1 MTESSLRKALLVAAI
16 LALLAW
22 SASGVLQQFLYAG
35 SQPRPIVAA
44 PDLSPRENL
53 AVGIFQK
60 ASPSVV
66 FINTLRQ
73 QDQVLGGG
81 EVRAGAGSGF
91 VWDRAGHIVTN
102 HHVIAGAD
110 EILVRMGKK
119 TVLQATVV
127 GSSPDHDLA
136 VVRISRPPSELT
148 PLPIASSADLVVGQ
162 DVYAIGNPFGLE
174 RSLTTGIVSALE
186 RTLPAMS
193 GREITGVIQT
203 DAAINPG
210 NSGGALLNAA
220 GSLIGVNTAIASNTG
235 SNAGIGFAVPAD
247 TVNRVIPE
255 LIAKGRV
262 ARPGIGIEAAPPEMA
277 AQSGIT
283 GVIVIRATSGGPAAN
298 AGIEGADVT
307 TGRVRDVIDAVDG
320 TPVASVAELA
330 RELEKIGVGKQ
341 AKLHVRREGQQRTVE
356 VLIIDL
362 GA

>member
-1 MTESSLRKALLVAAI
+1 MTESVLRTALLATSI
-16 LALLAW
+16 LALATW
-22 SASGVLQQFLYAG
+22 SGAGLLQQVLYAG
-35 SQPRPIVAA
+35 DQPRPTVAA

-53 AVGIFQK
+53 AVGIFRR

-66 FINTLRQ
+66 FINTLRT
-73 QDQVLGGG
+73 QDQLLGNG

-110 EILVRMGKK
+110 QILVRMGKDI
-119 TVLQATVV
+119 VLKATVV

-136 VVRISRPPSELT
+136 VIRIARPPSELT

-210 NSGGALLNAA
+210 NSGGALLNAD
-220 GSLIGVNTAIASNTG
+220 GNLIGVNTAIASNTG
-235 SNAGIGFAVPAD
+235 SYAGIGFAVPSD

-277 AQSGIT
+277 AQVGIT
-283 GVIVIRATSGGPAAN
+283 GVIVIRVTPGGPAAN

-307 TGRVRDVIDAVDG
+307 AGRIRDVIDAVNG
-320 TPVASVAELA
+320 TPVASVAQLA
-330 RELEKIGVGKQ
+330 VELEKLGVGKR
-341 AKLHVRREGQQRTVE
+341 AKLHVRRDEQRRDVE
-356 VLIIDL
+356 VSIIDL
-362 GA
+362 GG

>member
-1 MTESSLRKALLVAAI
+1 MTESTLRKALLAAAI

-22 SASGVLQQFLYAG
+22 SGSGLLQQFLYAG
-35 SQPRPIVAA
+35 NQPRPVVAA
-44 PDLSPRENL
+44 PNLSPRENL
-53 AVGIFQK
+53 AVGIFQR

-73 QDQVLGGG
+73 QDQFLGG

-110 EILVRMGKK
+110 QILVRMGKK

-255 LIAKGRV
+255 LIQNGRV

-277 AQSGIT
+277 AQSGMT
-283 GVIVIRATSGGPAAN
+283 GVIVVRVTPGGPAAR
-298 AGIEGADVT
+298 AGIEGADFT
-307 TGRVRDVIDAVDG
+307 TGRVRDVIHAVGG
-320 TPVASVAELA
+320 TPVSSVAELA
-330 RELEKIGVGKQ
+330 LELEKIGVGKQ
-341 AKLHVRREGQQRTVE
+341 AKLDVRREGQQRTVD
-356 VLIIDL
+356 VSIIDL